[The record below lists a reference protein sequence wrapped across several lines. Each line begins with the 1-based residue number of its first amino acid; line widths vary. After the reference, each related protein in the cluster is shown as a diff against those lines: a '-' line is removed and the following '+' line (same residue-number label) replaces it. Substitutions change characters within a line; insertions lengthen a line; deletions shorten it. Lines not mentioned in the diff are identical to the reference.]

1 MAGSGARWR
10 SAVQRKDEGW
20 HRRAR
25 RLPSQ
30 DRAAEDQPPTWAA
43 TGKQRIRTGAPTQ
56 RAARRRVQVTAPMFR
71 SPFRSPI
78 RGRCSLLLMGVGL
91 GEDSCPKVF
100 DRSRLSVGSVGVEPL
115 TGSRTEKESS
125 ARRQNDDSRA
135 SVRSWV
141 RRPNLQHQEQQ
152 RVNGHD
158 PLSHREDFEIAVEAP
173 TTTGLPLLDRARDE
187 H

>member
-1 MAGSGARWR
+1 MNCTLRSAARCVGAPVRILAARWPPR
-10 SAVQRKDEGW
+10 WAAGPRPLDPDWGACRA
-20 HRRAR
+20 HRCQS
-25 RLPSQ
+25 P
-30 DRAAEDQPPTWAA
+30 RAALVVSPKGCAA
-43 TGKQRIRTGAPTQ
+43 L
-56 RAARRRVQVTAPMFR
+56 FR

-100 DRSRLSVGSVGVEPL
+100 DRSRLSLGLGGVEPL
-115 TGSRTEKESS
+115 TGSCTEKESS
-125 ARRQNDDSRA
+125 ARRQNYDARA

-141 RRPNLQHQEQQ
+141 RRPKVQHQEQQ

-173 TTTGLPLLDRARDE
+173 TTTGLPLLDRAWDE